1 MDTLIKLFL
10 VAILLFL
17 AIAAIGGWA
26 DADHDRAYAVRD
38 GVYQRVQSIPSQVG
52 GAVGGMVQP

>member
-1 MDTLIKLFL
+1 MDTLIKLLL
-10 VAILLFL
+10 VALLLFL

-38 GVYQRVQSIPSQVG
+38 GVIDRVQSIPSQVG
-52 GAVGGMVQP
+52 GMVQP